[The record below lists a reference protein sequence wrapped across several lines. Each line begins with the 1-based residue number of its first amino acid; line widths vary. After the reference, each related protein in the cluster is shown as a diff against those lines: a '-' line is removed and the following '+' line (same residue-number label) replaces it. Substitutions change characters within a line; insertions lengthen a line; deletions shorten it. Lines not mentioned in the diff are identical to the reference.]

1 MATATPQITG
11 ESVQTTLEVLDK
23 VGVKDNIEEAIR
35 TIDKDTPEQR
45 EEEEKRITRRIYRV
59 ELLLNFLMYYTSLII
74 QWLTLLGLS
83 SSFGNFLYNV
93 LIGSFV
99 FTEWNF
105 GSIST
110 VGKISGV
117 TISLQIILFIISNI
131 IVLFYRRFHPSKQSP
146 AGLQG
151 PIYYN
156 GILKVFNLLKP
167 EVESYNTSVKKLD
180 AQFSQILGAISQVLI
195 IIAASFSASSNI
207 TSLNGISDNGIDT
220 SFPTGLGGFI
230 QIENNQ
236 VEEQSIAVKH
246 AAGFAKTTLLVAVL
260 AIIMTSIMN
269 VISWMIGIWK
279 VNKDELIVYAIFKFI
294 TRMVTCYPC
303 FHDKLVGADK
313 KIDDKTNESEMEALE
328 EMGTQKKPPL
338 ELGKK
343 NTLTSP
349 NVQTLIDNTISE
361 GASGKENT
369 IDALNSIVTTVSGT
383 SNNDDE
389 KSSNIDASK
398 IISDGVKV
406 ASSVIEGQKQS
417 GSTDTKPVINEII
430 SDGIKTIATDTGG
443 DGQKSSDVSKLV
455 SDGIHMI
462 DGGSDAKLDASKIA
476 SDGIKVASSVIEGQK
491 QSGSTDTKPVI
502 NEIISDGIKTIATDT
517 GGGGDIGKMASEGIK
532 AATSVIEGQK
542 QSGSTDTKPSDVVD
556 KLVSSG
562 IQVIGNIIDGGS
574 DTKLDANKIASDGV
588 KIATSAIEGQKDSD
602 STKKS

>member
-23 VGVKDNIEEAIR
+23 VGIKDNIEEAIQ
-35 TIDKDTPEQR
+35 TVDKDTPEQR

-105 GSIST
+105 GDIST

-146 AGLQG
+146 ARLQG

-156 GILKVFNLLKP
+156 GILKGFNLLKP
-167 EVESYNTSVKKLD
+167 KVESYNTSVKKLD

-207 TSLNGISDNGIDT
+207 TSLNGISDSGIDT
-220 SFPTGLGGFI
+220 AFPTGLGGFI

-236 VEEQSIAVKH
+236 VEEESIAVKH

-279 VNKDELIVYAIFKFI
+279 VNNDELIVYAIFKFI
-294 TRMVTCYPC
+294 TRMITCYPC

-369 IDALNSIVTTVSGT
+369 IDDLNSIVTTVSGT
-383 SNNDDE
+383 SNNNDE

-398 IISDGVKV
+398 VASDGVKV

-417 GSTDTKPVINEII
+417 GSTDTKPVINEI
-430 SDGIKTIATDTGG
+430 
-443 DGQKSSDVSKLV
+443 V
-455 SDGIHMI
+455 
-462 DGGSDAKLDASKIA
+462 
-476 SDGIKVASSVIEGQK
+476 
-491 QSGSTDTKPVI
+491 
-502 NEIISDGIKTIATDT
+502 SDGIKTIATDT
-517 GGGGDIGKMASEGIK
+517 GGGGDIGKTASEGIK

>member
-1 MATATPQITG
+1 TVNIPAVKGTSGKILNAMATATPQITG

-23 VGVKDNIEEAIR
+23 VGIKDNIEEAIQ
-35 TIDKDTPEQR
+35 TVDKDTPEQR

-105 GSIST
+105 GDIST

-146 AGLQG
+146 ARLQG

-156 GILKVFNLLKP
+156 GILKGFNLLKP
-167 EVESYNTSVKKLD
+167 KVESYNTSVKKLD

-207 TSLNGISDNGIDT
+207 TSLNGISDSGIDT
-220 SFPTGLGGFI
+220 AFPTGLGGFI

-236 VEEQSIAVKH
+236 VEEESIAVKH

-279 VNKDELIVYAIFKFI
+279 VNNDELIVYAIFKFI
-294 TRMVTCYPC
+294 TRMITCYPC

-349 NVQTLIDNTISE
+349 NVQTLIDISGHQKKPDENKSDEKKSDENKNKTSSGGVGILNSISNLFNKKE

-369 IDALNSIVTTVSGT
+369 IDDLNSIVIRINSPITT
-383 SNNDDE
+383 
-389 KSSNIDASK
+389 
-398 IISDGVKV
+398 IIL
-406 ASSVIEGQKQS
+406 IR
-417 GSTDTKPVINEII
+417 
-430 SDGIKTIATDTGG
+430 
-443 DGQKSSDVSKLV
+443 
-455 SDGIHMI
+455 
-462 DGGSDAKLDASKIA
+462 
-476 SDGIKVASSVIEGQK
+476 
-491 QSGSTDTKPVI
+491 
-502 NEIISDGIKTIATDT
+502 
-517 GGGGDIGKMASEGIK
+517 
-532 AATSVIEGQK
+532 
-542 QSGSTDTKPSDVVD
+542 
-556 KLVSSG
+556 
-562 IQVIGNIIDGGS
+562 
-574 DTKLDANKIASDGV
+574 
-588 KIATSAIEGQKDSD
+588 
-602 STKKS
+602 